1 MTNLFVRIIIIM
13 IIGVKL
19 KSAENV
25 TMFSRDIWRVT
36 AARMKI
42 IWHDSLNS
50 SRLMYVQGDTIT

>member
-1 MTNLFVRIIIIM
+1 MTNIFVRIIITM

-25 TMFSRDIWRVT
+25 TMFSKNIWRVI

-42 IWHDSLNS
+42 IWLDSLNS
-50 SRLMYVQGDTIT
+50 SRLKYVQGDNIT